1 MSKELVEKFNALP
14 RRSKAPSGLVPNS
27 WHFDVRYVQLEPTPG
42 HVMFLIQPESHYAHM
57 ERLPIGVSP
66 RQSGL
71 EYFPDTAK
79 EAAPGLVKALLHS
92 FVYNLGTQGAVG
104 AFAPWELMTEDKSLA
119 AAVGR
124 EFKRIGVQPE
134 ALHNVG
140 VSSRS
145 TLNAANEAFGKVFE
159 SIKASIGLQD
169 FVRDAIHT
177 PDSIVFVNT
186 SVPSST
192 TTSVKGQDDEDD
204 TDEDRHLKR
213 VMEYC
218 MQMDR
223 GSPSDGAEYD
233 AGVFH
238 EKMMKGL
245 ENIEKLLIDKPE
257 NVVNAE
263 ADRGDGEAALDY
275 GIRLSVGLCSNG
287 KPQRKRARDYLIKAA
302 YSSTSSDTTKAIA
315 HSLLIEWYTE
325 ARSGVSIRL
334 RYLFAAR
341 HHCNLAAQLCARVY
355 PDAEA
360 RASPNVLMF
369 MNTTFKTLSETCIE
383 LNMWCKDGIRAMEQR
398 EAQMSRGTKKMAKR
412 RLKNP
417 LRYMCAASG
426 CSIQTDTG
434 TMFSRCGGP
443 CDTDKKP
450 YYCSKECQKADWKN
464 HKPFCQPGA
473 ECSVI
478 DDGKYEDL
486 AASAFSH
493 KSSTG
498 ARQVPIK
505 TSDGRT
511 IMLSSS
517 TMDLDMMK
525 EFQRL

>member
-92 FVYNLGTQGAVG
+92 FVYNLGTQGAAG

-177 PDSIVFVNT
+177 PDSI
-186 SVPSST
+186 
-192 TTSVKGQDDEDD
+192 
-204 TDEDRHLKR
+204 
-213 VMEYC
+213 
-218 MQMDR
+218 
-223 GSPSDGAEYD
+223 YD

-325 ARSGVSIRL
+325 ARSG
-334 RYLFAAR
+334 
-341 HHCNLAAQLCARVY
+341 
-355 PDAEA
+355 A

-383 LNMWCKDGIRAMEQR
+383 LKCVCKDGIRAMEQR
-398 EAQMSRGTKKMAKR
+398 EAQMKEVEEPSQD
-412 RLKNP
+412 
-417 LRYMCAASG
+417 MCAASG

-443 CDTDKKP
+443 CDTDEKP

-505 TSDGRT
+505 TSDERT